1 MEQPSH
7 LSEEKQQR
15 EKKKWQIALRRYVIE
30 KQPSTYYAP
39 YFGLNINKFKKW
51 IAIQFNEEQNW
62 ESFGKNWQFENV
74 LSTRYFNLFDEAD
87 NKLCWN
93 FVNIRVERTAGGE
106 GIISPWHY
114 FSNLFNNT
122 KLQQCKKML
131 EKIER
136 IVLEDNTLSP
146 RINFLEEERT
156 TIEHLASFSTE
167 DFLRLNKGET
177 IENLVLEKEIV
188 KKFGV

>member
-1 MEQPSH
+1 MEQPSY
-7 LSEEKQQR
+7 LSEIKQQR

-30 KQPSTYYAP
+30 NQLSTHYAP
-39 YFGLNINKFKKW
+39 YFGLNINNFKKW

-62 ESFGKNWQFENV
+62 ESFGKNWQLENV
-74 LSTRYFNLFDEAD
+74 LSTRYFNLFDESD

-93 FVNIRVERTAGGE
+93 FINIRVERTAGGE

-114 FSNLFNNT
+114 FSNLFNKT

-136 IVLEDNTLSP
+136 IASEDNTLLP
-146 RINFLEEERT
+146 RINFLEKERT
-156 TIEHLASFSTE
+156 TIELLASFSTE
-167 DFLRLNKGET
+167 DFLRINKGET
-177 IENLVLEKEIV
+177 IENIVLEKEIV
-188 KKFGV
+188 KKFGA